1 MYLAHFSVV
10 PIVSLSKQRILK
22 MKLFYDQSFMTAESS
37 EIKQEKALGQEFRSS
52 KSLNV

>member
-10 PIVSLSKQRILK
+10 PIVSLSKQRQK